1 MLPVPDPKD
10 MTEKI
15 STWSGSA
22 MSAITTKTGGSG
34 KKKGADS
41 SEYSQNFGAPGTLNL
56 SDDDDDEEDLGKD
69 KGGIDRENEFASD
82 EENDTSNANTELI
95 SLDSGSST
103 KKRKKV
109 PKLQKPDTK

>member
-10 MTEKI
+10 LTEKI

-22 MSAITTKTGGSG
+22 MSAIKTKAGGSG

-69 KGGIDRENEFASD
+69 KGGNDRENEFASDD

-95 SLDSGSST
+95 SLDSSSSSS
-103 KKRKKV
+103 
-109 PKLQKPDTK
+109 